1 MTHFCD
7 IRVIKNPEMSFSHV
21 MNSVFSLLHLVLA
34 QKGYQDVG
42 ISFPLFNDKGL
53 GNCLR
58 LHGLETRLQE
68 LLSLLSNPFWNGIR
82 DYINL
87 SSLERAPENT
97 KYRQVFRVQSKNNV
111 ERLRRRLIARKGV
124 TQEEAKKKIPDS
136 VEKRLDLPYL
146 NLSSKSS
153 GQNFR
158 LFIRHGP
165 LLEKN
170 KHGLFNSYGLSIGG
184 SVPWF

>member
-68 LLSLLSNPFWNGIR
+68 LLSSPFWNGIR

-87 SSLERAPENT
+87 SRLERTPENT
-97 KYRQVFRVQSKNNV
+97 KYRQVFRVQSKSNA

-124 TQEEAKKKIPDS
+124 TQEEAKEKIPDS
-136 VEKRLDLPYL
+136 IEKNLNLPYL
-146 NLSSKSS
+146 SLFSKSS

-158 LFIRHGP
+158 LFLKHGP
-165 LLEKN
+165 LLEKS

-184 SVPWF
+184 SIPWF